1 MNQVLNQKDIPQPPR
16 NCFLTHSNPNGPW
29 RCISKECMAWGEIE
43 ESCRLLSLYI
53 VEHPGIV
60 ERIEEILKEKYK
72 KIQG

>member
-1 MNQVLNQKDIPQPPR
+1 
-16 NCFLTHSNPNGPW
+16 
-29 RCISKECMAWGEIE
+29 MAWGEIE